1 MGMSSYSL
9 SQHPRIFALALILGQ
24 LFFTISTAVGQEKN
38 GSNSSVQQASSAN
51 GQEINGT
58 NLPAQQGESQNSQQ
72 DSSNQT
78 AWWDRDISPNV
89 IPVKW
94 WRLVLGLFIIFF
106 GLLLK
111 KIVESYILNWLGRL
125 FAKTET
131 DYDEKIFEAISKP
144 LATFILIGSL
154 HLAVYVL
161 KPELAGIIKT
171 SYTVAGGLMIL
182 WGIYRLI
189 DVLAEFLA
197 ETLSRRDK
205 TLSSQFM
212 PLIRQTLRIAT
223 LILGT
228 LTILSTVG
236 VDVYGIVAGLGVG
249 GLAIA
254 LAAQDTFA
262 NFIGAFN
269 ILTDRPFK
277 VGDWIQI
284 GDKVDGDVEEIGF
297 RSTKVRT
304 FGNTQLTVPNSF
316 IAKEIVNNWSRM
328 KKRRIKMTI
337 GVTYD
342 TKPEQMRDLLK
353 RIEKVLQ
360 DDEGVNQDYMLVK
373 FTDLGPSSLDI
384 FLYYF
389 SKSTVWKEYL
399 ELRERINLKIIEIVD
414 EMGLEFAF
422 PTQTIHI
429 AREEDLQESKGAD
442 DIK

>member
-1 MGMSSYSL
+1 
-9 SQHPRIFALALILGQ
+9 
-24 LFFTISTAVGQEKN
+24 
-38 GSNSSVQQASSAN
+38 
-51 GQEINGT
+51 
-58 NLPAQQGESQNSQQ
+58 
-72 DSSNQT
+72 
-78 AWWDRDISPNV
+78 
-89 IPVKW
+89 
-94 WRLVLGLFIIFF
+94 
-106 GLLLK
+106 
-111 KIVESYILNWLGRL
+111 
-125 FAKTET
+125 
-131 DYDEKIFEAISKP
+131 
-144 LATFILIGSL
+144 
-154 HLAVYVL
+154 
-161 KPELAGIIKT
+161 
-171 SYTVAGGLMIL
+171 
-182 WGIYRLI
+182 
-189 DVLAEFLA
+189 
-197 ETLSRRDK
+197 
-205 TLSSQFM
+205 M

-228 LTILSTVG
+228 LTILSAVG

-328 KKRRIKMTI
+328 KKRRIKMI
-337 GVTYD
+337 VGVTYD
-342 TKPEQMRDLLK
+342 TKPEQMRELLK

-389 SKSTVWKEYL
+389 SKSTGWKEYL
-399 ELRERINLKIIEIVD
+399 ELRERINLKIMEIVD

-429 AREEDLQESKGAD
+429 ARDDDVQESKDAV

>member
-1 MGMSSYSL
+1 ML
-9 SQHPRIFALALILGQ
+9 SGPATDLFA
-24 LFFTISTAVGQEKN
+24 QEN
-38 GSNSSVQQASSAN
+38 
-51 GQEINGT
+51 NGT
-58 NLPAQQGESQNSQQ
+58 PTEQADAEP
-72 DSSNQT
+72 T
-78 AWWDRDISPNV
+78 PWWDRDIDANLVP
-89 IPVKW
+89 IKW
-94 WRLVLGLFIIFF
+94 WRLVVGMLVIFAGLF
-106 GLLLK
+106 LK
-111 KIVESYILNWLGRL
+111 KMVESYVLKWLDNL
-125 FAKTET
+125 FHKTKT

-144 LATFILIGSL
+144 LATFILIGAL
-154 HLAVYVL
+154 HLAVFVL
-161 KPELAGIIKT
+161 KPELSAVIKT

-182 WGIYRLI
+182 WGLYRLI

-197 ETLSRRDK
+197 ETLARRDK

-212 PLIRQTLRIAT
+212 PLIRQTLRITT
-223 LILGT
+223 LILGG

-284 GDKVDGDVEEIGF
+284 GDQVDGDVEEIGF

-328 KKRRIKMTI
+328 KKRRIKMTL
-337 GVTYD
+337 GVTYA
-342 TKPEQMRDLLK
+342 TSPAQMRELLRRIEDLLK
-353 RIEKVLQ
+353 N
-360 DDEGVNQDYMLVK
+360 DEGVNQDYMLVK
-373 FTDLGPSSLDI
+373 FTNLGSSSLDI

-399 ELRERINLKIIEIVD
+399 EVRERINLEIMEIVAD
-414 EMGLEFAF
+414 MGLEFAY
-422 PTQTIHI
+422 PTQTLHI
-429 AREEDLQESKGAD
+429 AD
-442 DIK
+442 DKTKAPKNTRKPK